1 MVCKKYNKRISK
13 EVKTKRLASMG
24 LFIILTSLGMHM
36 VMDGCRLIFQGVTP
50 GINIIGGITFGF
62 ILVAKGW
69 NLLNE
74 FYT

>member
-1 MVCKKYNKRISK
+1 MP
-13 EVKTKRLASMG
+13 
-24 LFIILTSLGMHM
+24 M

-74 FYT
+74 FHT